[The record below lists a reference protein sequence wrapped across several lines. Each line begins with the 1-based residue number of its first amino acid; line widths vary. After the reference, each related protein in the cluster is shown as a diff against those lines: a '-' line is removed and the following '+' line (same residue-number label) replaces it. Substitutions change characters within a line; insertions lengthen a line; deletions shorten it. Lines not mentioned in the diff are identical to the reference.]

1 MAAEQTGGRP
11 LLAVR
16 GLTKVFPGQV
26 ALDRVDLTLSA
37 GRIRALVGQNGSGK
51 STLIKILAGYHRPT
65 NCDQALLHTD
75 AGEVPIEL
83 GDPRTP
89 DVAGMRFVH
98 QDLAL
103 VDTLS
108 AVENIAIGS
117 GFLTRGVRIDWRRE
131 EERARADVAD
141 LGFASFSVT
150 TPVGRLAP
158 SQRTIVALARAMRGW
173 RDGASLLVLD
183 EPTASLPHDDV
194 EQLFQGIRRLR
205 ERGVAILYVS
215 HHLDEVFEIADEVTV
230 LRDGRVVATEPVDAL
245 THERL
250 IELMIGHKLE
260 TRCATAGNADTTP
273 LLSA

>member
-150 TPVGRLAP
+150 TPVTTMNGMSSRRACN
-158 SQRTIVALARAMRGW
+158 SSNATRALK
-173 RDGASLLVLD
+173 
-183 EPTASLPHDDV
+183 PC
-194 EQLFQGIRRLR
+194 
-205 ERGVAILYVS
+205 
-215 HHLDEVFEIADEVTV
+215 
-230 LRDGRVVATEPVDAL
+230 
-245 THERL
+245 
-250 IELMIGHKLE
+250 KL
-260 TRCATAGNADTTP
+260 
-273 LLSA
+273 